1 MTRTWTEGVCS
12 DGAAI
17 LCDGVPVPI
26 SELLTHLNRCEFI
39 RSAALEEA
47 ARVAEKYREIAA
59 QNSSF
64 RDPHLFRLLRHSR
77 KQDCIYV
84 SVRCARVAHHVDAEQ
99 HPKPLDLVCGLLWR
113 TAALRPIFAAAVS
126 RVENPTAL
134 MLADAVDDIVLV
146 TRA

>member
-47 ARVAEKYREIAA
+47 ARVADDKEDGLVNHSKRFPTNPNIAHEYLVRAADASDIAA
-59 QNSSF
+59 A
-64 RDPHLFRLLRHSR
+64 
-77 KQDCIYV
+77 I
-84 SVRCARVAHHVDAEQ
+84 RVLKD
-99 HPKPLDLVCGLLWR
+99 KDTR
-113 TAALRPIFAAAVS
+113 T
-126 RVENPTAL
+126 PTEGES
-134 MLADAVDDIVLV
+134 I
-146 TRA
+146 

>member
-47 ARVAEKYREIAA
+47 ARVADEIDRTYE
-59 QNSSF
+59 NH
-64 RDPHLFRLLRHSR
+64 DLRWGV
-77 KQDCIYV
+77 Q
-84 SVRCARVAHHVDAEQ
+84 RCAERIRALKDKQ
-99 HPKPLDLVCGLLWR
+99 SDTR
-113 TAALRPIFAAAVS
+113 T
-126 RVENPTAL
+126 PTEGESL
-134 MLADAVDDIVLV
+134 
-146 TRA
+146 